1 MTWMV
6 WLWALGAWAGP
17 ETAVGAYHRA
27 KTELAFLEHLQGQG
41 IEMIPW
47 LAKQPTP
54 ACEGMGKF
62 TKTLAA
68 NLAAFLA
75 QETDRAAGGMKWRL
89 PASWGGGDKAVAM
102 GAEDAEVQLLERL
115 RFARLEI
122 FGKFNTTDP
131 GCLGHFRS
139 LWGSVEAAENLP
151 RFRTGSVATWTAQN
165 FCIATHQTW
174 NELRAWMVHHAPDCA
189 RTAE

>member
-1 MTWMV
+1 ML
-6 WLWALGAWAGP
+6 WLLLSLGAYAGS

-41 IEMIPW
+41 VDMLPW
-47 LAKQPTP
+47 LAKSPGP

-62 TKTLAA
+62 TKSLAA
-68 NLAAFLA
+68 HLAAYLA
-75 QETDRAAGGMKWRL
+75 QETDRAAGGVKWRS
-89 PASWGGGDKAVAM
+89 PEAWGGGEKAELVAEA
-102 GAEDAEVQLLERL
+102 AESQLLERV

-131 GCLGHFRS
+131 GCLAHFRS
-139 LWGSVEAAENLP
+139 LWGSVEAAERLP
-151 RFRTGSVATWTAQN
+151 RFRTGSIATWNATN
-165 FCIATHQTW
+165 FCQSAHQTW

-189 RTAE
+189 RSAE